1 VGIIDATADAIAVMD
16 SSDAVKGLFIA
27 TGSGHAFRIGP
38 VAGEI
43 MAALIQCNTNAH
55 YLSRLR
61 FFKFSDGS
69 RLKLG
74 PSSNLTA
81 TSSFSR

>member
-1 VGIIDATADAIAVMD
+1 MIDTTPDAVPVMD

-27 TGSGHAFRIGP
+27 TGGGHGFGIGP
-38 VAGEI
+38 AAGKI
-43 MAALIQCNTNAH
+43 MAALIQCNTSAH
-55 YLSRLR
+55 YLSRLH
-61 FFKFSDGS
+61 FFKFSHCS